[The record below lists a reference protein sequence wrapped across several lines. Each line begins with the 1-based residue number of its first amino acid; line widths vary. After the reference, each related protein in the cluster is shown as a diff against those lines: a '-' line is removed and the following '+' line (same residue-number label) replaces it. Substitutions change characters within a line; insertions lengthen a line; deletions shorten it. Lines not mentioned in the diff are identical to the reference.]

1 MASVRPS
8 NLGLPVIFK
17 LEKNYSQFFYS
28 LAKLHSPFPENC
40 KGRFPCMSPYSLL
53 LSASHYTLL
62 MRNAAPGSDAHSAL
76 MRALP
81 PATDGHRGLTCNAK
95 AIEELLDLA
104 VRVCPDAVLEISR
117 QIQNQLP
124 PHLKKVTG

>member
-28 LAKLHSPFPENC
+28 LAKLHSPFTANC
-40 KGRFPCMSPYSLL
+40 KGRFPCLHPYSLL

-62 MRNAAPGSDAHSAL
+62 MRNAAPGSDAHGAL

-81 PATDGHRGLTCNAK
+81 PASDGQLLLPCNAK
-95 AIEELLDLA
+95 AIE
-104 VRVCPDAVLEISR
+104 
-117 QIQNQLP
+117 
-124 PHLKKVTG
+124 